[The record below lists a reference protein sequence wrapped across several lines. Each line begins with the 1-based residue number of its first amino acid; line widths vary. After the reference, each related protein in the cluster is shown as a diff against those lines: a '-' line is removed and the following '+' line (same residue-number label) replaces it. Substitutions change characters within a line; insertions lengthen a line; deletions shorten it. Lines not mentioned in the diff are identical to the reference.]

1 MEFFYQKSLECLRH
15 VENVEYTSTWKT
27 EAFGVIRRACREL
40 SAELNAAKEQETS
53 LLAWRERLAEAK
65 TTFGGDID
73 KYNGTVGSSVEY
85 AKVVDIIG
93 EIMTCR
99 KMITEMLR
107 ILNPGEKK
115 YQIWFAPGERERF
128 LKNIGFQEGR
138 MPEIVHMQTLLS
150 RMKEL
155 TA

>member
-1 MEFFYQKSLECLRH
+1 MRH

-27 EAFGVIRRACREL
+27 EAFGAIRRACRQL
-40 SAELNAAKEQETS
+40 SAELNAEKEQETS

-85 AKVVDIIG
+85 AKVVYISG

-99 KMITEMLR
+99 KVVTEMLR

-115 YQIWFAPGERERF
+115 YQIWFALGDRERF
-128 LKNIGFQEGR
+128 LKDIGFQQGR
-138 MPEIVHMQTLLS
+138 MPEIVHIRGLLS

-155 TA
+155 AA